1 MNLNLN
7 VNLQSV
13 FKACNTN
20 FIHSNIGVDI
30 LHTDFEWYAD
40 KYDGFTSSI

>member
-13 FKACNTN
+13 CKACNTN
-20 FIHSNIGVDI
+20 FIHSNIVVDI
-30 LHTDFEWYAD
+30 LHTDFEWYVD
-40 KYDGFTSSI
+40 NNDGFTSLI